1 MIRNA
6 LRILLAGVVAVALSL
21 GGTGVANGGVRAAG
35 PDASARA
42 AGECTTQQAHV
53 KKAKSAKHKADRAV
67 KKAKRAKHNA
77 HSAKQ
82 KKAAT
87 KALTQAKKK
96 QRKAAKALRAAR
108 KVLRTCQSQTGGG
121 GGPVPP
127 SPAEQQCLDAGLPAE
142 ICAALGQLPV
152 PEPGT
157 GDSPIQ
163 ALCDQGLPQAICDAA
178 TLPSPDGET
187 SPLQPLCDAGLP
199 QAICDAT
206 APGGGDL
213 PLPPE
218 LCTLPIPL
226 PICELPLRTT
236 GRAAQESA

>member
-1 MIRNA
+1 MIRTA
-6 LRILLAGVVAVALSL
+6 VRIVLAGVVAVALTL
-21 GGTGVANGGVRAAG
+21 GVSGASHGGVRATG
-35 PDASARA
+35 QEASARA
-42 AGECTTQQAHV
+42 AGECATQQSHV
-53 KKAKSAKHKADRAV
+53 KKAKKTKHKAERAV
-67 KKAKRAKHNA
+67 KKAKRAKQHA
-77 HSAKQ
+77 ESAKQ
-82 KKAAT
+82 KKAAS
-87 KALTQAKKK
+87 KALTKAKAK

-108 KVLRTCQSQTGGG
+108 KALRACQAQSGGG
-121 GGPVPP
+121 GGVEP

-142 ICAALGQLPV
+142 VCTALGQLPV

-163 ALCDQGLPQAICDAA
+163 ALCDLGLPQAICDAA

-199 QAICDAT
+199 QEICDAT
-206 APGGGDL
+206 APGGGV

-226 PICELPLRTT
+226 PICDLPLRTT
-236 GRAAQESA
+236 GRAA